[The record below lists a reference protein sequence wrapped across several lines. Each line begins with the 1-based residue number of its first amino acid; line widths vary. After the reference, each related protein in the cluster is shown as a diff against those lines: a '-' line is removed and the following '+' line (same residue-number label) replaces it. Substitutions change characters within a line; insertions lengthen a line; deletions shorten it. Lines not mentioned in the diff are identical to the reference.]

1 MQTDP
6 NVNLNLML
14 GLSVAPLSVANAYLS
29 QLERGSIHSLQSHDR
44 AMSRALNTFNT
55 LWFNLGLD
63 AVSASRN
70 AVRRAEDWACP
81 TRCCRRPMRC
91 CLSRR
96 LRCGPPRA
104 RWCTWLTRTERS
116 ASGQG

>member
-70 AVRRAEDWACP
+70 AVRRAEDLGVP
-81 TRCCRRPMRC
+81 NPL
-91 CLSRR
+91 LSATDEVLSQQEAS
-96 LRCGPPRA
+96 LRATA
-104 RWCTWLTRTERS
+104 RKVVHM
-116 ASGQG
+116 AYAH

>member
-1 MQTDP
+1 MPTDP
-6 NVNLNLML
+6 NVNLNPML
-14 GLSVAPLSVANAYLS
+14 GLSVAPLSVAHAYLS

-70 AVRRAEDWACP
+70 AVRRAWADAGVRHDEVRKVMDICA
-81 TRCCRRPMRC
+81 
-91 CLSRR
+91 
-96 LRCGPPRA
+96 RA
-104 RWCTWLTRTERS
+104 GLWRIKFAAIKEQ
-116 ASGQG
+116 AKKAGG

>member
-70 AVRRAEDWACP
+70 AVRRAEDLGVP
-81 TRCCRRPMRC
+81 NPL
-91 CLSRR
+91 LSVTDEVLSQQEAS
-96 LRCGPPRA
+96 LRATA
-104 RWCTWLTRTERS
+104 RKVVRI
-116 ASGQG
+116 AYAY